1 MSLDTAQNG
10 RAHDGDDSPY
20 MVVSIDSHLGPL
32 FDQLRPYCPSAYL
45 ERYDQWVTT
54 WTSYWGGKRSWF
66 SDESPITARW
76 GGMFFEK
83 KVVDRQDHLLETT
96 GIYDPEVHLKEM
108 DADGV
113 AAELVYHTAF
123 TPEILPFQSLGMVAS
138 YEDLELEAVGL
149 EMYNRWLVDFVSVS
163 PDRFIGAAYVP
174 IWDIEASARTVRWAR
189 ESGLKCI
196 NFPAPNRAFAAY
208 NDPAYEP
215 FWAACSET
223 ELPLTTHGGAGDMPV
238 YEGKEA
244 WALYSTDLFYF
255 SRRGLMYLIWAG
267 VFERYPNLKLVFTEQ
282 RSDWVPEALSMMDS
296 IYHSEFQDFRQ
307 LIPEAPSHYFNQNC
321 YVGVSFMARF
331 EAEARHDV
339 GVNRLMWGRDYPHFE
354 GTWGY
359 TLSSLRNTFSGVPV
373 DDVRRI
379 LGYNAVEC
387 FGLDRDKLT
396 AIAREIGPT
405 PKEIATPLE
414 ELPEVRGLA
423 FRTKGAW
430 S

>member
-1 MSLDTAQNG
+1 MSVDTEN
-10 RAHDGDDSPY
+10 PY
-20 MVVSIDSHLGPL
+20 LIVSIDSHLGPL
-32 FDQLRPYCPSAYL
+32 FEHLRPYCPQAYL
-45 ERYDQWVTT
+45 ERYDEWVST

-66 SDESPITARW
+66 ADESPISARW
-76 GGMFFEK
+76 GGVPFEK
-83 KVVDRQDHLLETT
+83 VVIERQDALLETT

-138 YEDLELEAVGL
+138 YDDLELEAVGL

-174 IWDIEASARTVRWAR
+174 IWDIEASAKAVRWAR
-189 ESGLKCI
+189 ENGLKCI

-255 SRRGLMYLIWAG
+255 SRRGLMYLIWSG

-296 IYHSEFQDFRQ
+296 IYHSEFQDFSA
-307 LIPEAPSHYFNQNC
+307 LIPKPPSDYFNQNC

-331 EAEARHDV
+331 EAEARHEA
-339 GVNRLMWGRDYPHFE
+339 GVDRLMWGRDYPHFE
-354 GTWGY
+354 GTCGY
-359 TLSSLRNTFSGVPV
+359 TLDALRNTFAGLPT
-373 DDVRRI
+373 DEVRRI
-379 LGYNAVEC
+379 LGFNAVEC
-387 FGLDRDKLT
+387 FGLDLDKLT
-396 AIAREIGPT
+396 AVAKEVGPT
-405 PKEIATPLE
+405 PAEVNKPLK
-414 ELPEVRGLA
+414 ELPAVRGLA
-423 FRTKGAW
+423 FRTEGAW
-430 S
+430 A